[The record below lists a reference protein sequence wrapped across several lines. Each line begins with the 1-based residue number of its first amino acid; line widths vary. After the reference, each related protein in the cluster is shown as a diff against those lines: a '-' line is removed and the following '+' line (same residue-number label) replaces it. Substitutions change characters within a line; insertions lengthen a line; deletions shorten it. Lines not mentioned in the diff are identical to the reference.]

1 MQVTGDPMMTSVQV
15 RKADGSTRSETKGK
29 AVLPIELPQSVA
41 ACGLQTLNEGEVM
54 RAMTGAL

>member
-1 MQVTGDPMMTSVQV
+1 MMTSVQV

-41 ACGLQTLNEGEVM
+41 ACGLQTLNEGGMM